1 MKKLLY
7 PLLFLIPY
15 VGIGQSISVD
25 QNNTTGELVNILLD
39 NACANVTNSL
49 VSSLQSISYFNNNSG
64 AFPISEGII
73 IRSGNA
79 SYTAGIYTGN
89 NLSSQENTNSS
100 SYLEELNN
108 ASGQNTDITDVAFL
122 EFEFTPLSKKF
133 SFDFLFASNE
143 YGMWQ
148 CVSSDVF
155 AFVLTDLTT
164 GETTN
169 LALVPGTQTPV
180 SVKNIKDR
188 SYNNSCSSNNAS
200 LFDVY
205 NVDEPALSTVNM
217 RGYTKVMNASAVI
230 TPGNTYRI
238 RLVIGDSN
246 DSEFDSAI
254 FLSAGSFDTNVNL
267 GADTSFCQG
276 SEKTISTG
284 LSTQNYSHTWRM
296 NGAVIPGENGNS
308 LTVSTPAT
316 YSVVVSDNISG
327 CELTDEII
335 FTETSTQA
343 PEDLRVCYDA
353 LGNYTFN
360 LLDNSYQNLE
370 ISAGAYEIV
379 YYASQQDLNIN
390 NPIPED
396 QLPNYNGQVNQTIY
410 IKLISLDTNLY
421 CDAVYNFKL
430 LVNDPIVLT
439 PPNIQLCETP
449 SMNFVVDLN
458 QNNSDIVANANDYN
472 FYFYESYIEAETNA
486 EPILDAENYVPTISN
501 NSQTIWM
508 RVENSDM
515 PECSQIG
522 NFEIIVNS
530 LPLLNPFENIIEC
543 SEYTLPPITYGNYY
557 TGSQG
562 TGDMMFAG
570 DVIDEEGTYFIYS
583 GPDANGC
590 SNQISFTVTLM
601 ELYTIEEEYCE
612 KMEVPSPPAGDFYT
626 ELDGPYGSGEII
638 DPGTIFTTNQI
649 IYLYVEIDGVFCKE
663 EVFPITILP
672 LPLVDEPAEVVTCTS
687 HVLPVLQ
694 NGTYFTQPN
703 GGGNQLSPGDEIT
716 NSQTLYVFNDD
727 GSCTNQHTFQVW
739 ITPDFQD
746 LNICGTYTLPNL
758 EVGGYFTE
766 AGGNGDSIPEGEV
779 ISSSQDVFYFVE
791 TTTSPN
797 CTENEQFHLEVNPIP
812 QVDSLNDVL
821 ACEDNLYVLP
831 NIANG
836 DYFTATNRG
845 GDQLFEGDAVAETT
859 TIYINNLENS
869 CSNET
874 SFMVE
879 VLALPP
885 IEDFT
890 DIYSCDPYE
899 LPPLTEG
906 SFYTE
911 ANGMGQQL
919 QEGDFINTTQQI
931 FIYNSWPQ
939 LDTCDNQNSFTVY
952 INGID
957 LGNFED
963 VEACDAYVL
972 PPLQAGN
979 YYTESGGEGD
989 MLQAGLTITTSQE
1002 IFVYAIT
1009 TDRFACES
1017 EETFQIEVIPMPN
1030 LDEFQDIE
1038 TCSSYDLST
1047 ISVANAEVNF
1057 YSSPNQQDLLTP
1069 EELFFNEPGTYTIYI
1084 YASVEGNPSCVV
1096 EKTIVITIYPLLAL
1110 QIDGAVICKNPET
1123 GEVISPVFLASG
1135 LSESEFEV
1143 YWYLNE
1149 TLVHTGENYEVTQP
1163 GEYTVESIVLNPIS
1177 ASDCGYETTTVTIAE
1192 SSEPIIDINVTEP
1205 FEDIA
1210 VIEVIVQ
1217 GVIGELEYQLDNGQ
1231 FQQNNEFYDVT
1242 PGVHTVRVRGVEGS
1256 CGEVVEEVEVIKYP
1270 KFFTPNTDGI
1280 NDFWNIKD
1288 LREYP
1293 EAQVYIFDRFG
1304 KLITTLSPRKRGWDG
1319 TLNGKNLPSNDYW
1332 FKVVFTY
1339 KGNERIF
1346 KSHFTL
1352 KR

>member
-169 LALVPGTQTPV
+169 LALVPG
-180 SVKNIKDR
+180 
-188 SYNNSCSSNNAS
+188 
-200 LFDVY
+200 
-205 NVDEPALSTVNM
+205 
-217 RGYTKVMNASAVI
+217 
-230 TPGNTYRI
+230 
-238 RLVIGDSN
+238 
-246 DSEFDSAI
+246 
-254 FLSAGSFDTNVNL
+254 
-267 GADTSFCQG
+267 
-276 SEKTISTG
+276 
-284 LSTQNYSHTWRM
+284 
-296 NGAVIPGENGNS
+296 ENGNS

-396 QLPNYNGQVNQTIY
+396 QLPNYNGQANQTIY

-570 DVIDEEGTYFIYS
+570 DVIDEEGTYFI
-583 GPDANGC
+583 G
-590 SNQISFTVTLM
+590 L
-601 ELYTIEEEYCE
+601 
-612 KMEVPSPPAGDFYT
+612 
-626 ELDGPYGSGEII
+626 
-638 DPGTIFTTNQI
+638 
-649 IYLYVEIDGVFCKE
+649 
-663 EVFPITILP
+663 
-672 LPLVDEPAEVVTCTS
+672 
-687 HVLPVLQ
+687 
-694 NGTYFTQPN
+694 
-703 GGGNQLSPGDEIT
+703 
-716 NSQTLYVFNDD
+716 
-727 GSCTNQHTFQVW
+727 
-739 ITPDFQD
+739 
-746 LNICGTYTLPNL
+746 
-758 EVGGYFTE
+758 
-766 AGGNGDSIPEGEV
+766 
-779 ISSSQDVFYFVE
+779 
-791 TTTSPN
+791 
-797 CTENEQFHLEVNPIP
+797 
-812 QVDSLNDVL
+812 
-821 ACEDNLYVLP
+821 
-831 NIANG
+831 
-836 DYFTATNRG
+836 R
-845 GDQLFEGDAVAETT
+845 
-859 TIYINNLENS
+859 
-869 CSNET
+869 
-874 SFMVE
+874 
-879 VLALPP
+879 
-885 IEDFT
+885 
-890 DIYSCDPYE
+890 
-899 LPPLTEG
+899 
-906 SFYTE
+906 
-911 ANGMGQQL
+911 
-919 QEGDFINTTQQI
+919 
-931 FIYNSWPQ
+931 
-939 LDTCDNQNSFTVY
+939 
-952 INGID
+952 NGI
-957 LGNFED
+957 
-963 VEACDAYVL
+963 
-972 PPLQAGN
+972 
-979 YYTESGGEGD
+979 
-989 MLQAGLTITTSQE
+989 
-1002 IFVYAIT
+1002 
-1009 TDRFACES
+1009 
-1017 EETFQIEVIPMPN
+1017 
-1030 LDEFQDIE
+1030 
-1038 TCSSYDLST
+1038 
-1047 ISVANAEVNF
+1047 
-1057 YSSPNQQDLLTP
+1057 
-1069 EELFFNEPGTYTIYI
+1069 
-1084 YASVEGNPSCVV
+1084 
-1096 EKTIVITIYPLLAL
+1096 
-1110 QIDGAVICKNPET
+1110 
-1123 GEVISPVFLASG
+1123 
-1135 LSESEFEV
+1135 
-1143 YWYLNE
+1143 
-1149 TLVHTGENYEVTQP
+1149 
-1163 GEYTVESIVLNPIS
+1163 
-1177 ASDCGYETTTVTIAE
+1177 
-1192 SSEPIIDINVTEP
+1192 
-1205 FEDIA
+1205 
-1210 VIEVIVQ
+1210 
-1217 GVIGELEYQLDNGQ
+1217 
-1231 FQQNNEFYDVT
+1231 
-1242 PGVHTVRVRGVEGS
+1242 
-1256 CGEVVEEVEVIKYP
+1256 
-1270 KFFTPNTDGI
+1270 
-1280 NDFWNIKD
+1280 
-1288 LREYP
+1288 
-1293 EAQVYIFDRFG
+1293 
-1304 KLITTLSPRKRGWDG
+1304 
-1319 TLNGKNLPSNDYW
+1319 
-1332 FKVVFTY
+1332 
-1339 KGNERIF
+1339 
-1346 KSHFTL
+1346 
-1352 KR
+1352 